1 MANIRALEAV
11 SEAVIHQLRSNMRPA
26 DFADELDPLLDPELQ
41 LDFRVFT
48 SRDFASSPITNGVSL
63 FLYRIFANGTQR
75 LPPGPIGPDGQRR
88 QTRLPVEMHFL
99 LTVWAGEAS
108 LQHALAGWMMRVM
121 EDSSLLPA
129 SVLTAVAPTVFRSD
143 ETLELS
149 LAELSTENLLRIYE
163 VLMPNVY
170 QLSVPYV
177 ARVIHLES
185 ELPLRSGSGVE
196 VQERQQRAARY
207 SPRAMG
213 EDAA

>member
-1 MANIRALEAV
+1 MANFRAIEAV
-11 SEAVIHQLRSNMRPA
+11 SEAVIHQLRSNMRPE
-26 DFADELDPLLDPELQ
+26 DFSDQLNPEIDPQLQ

-63 FLYRIFANGTQR
+63 FLYRIFANGVQR
-75 LPPGPIGPDGQRR
+75 TPPGRVGPDGRPQ
-88 QTRLPVEMHFL
+88 QTQLPVEMHFL
-99 LTVWAGEAS
+99 LTVWGGEAS

-129 SVLTAVAPTVFRSD
+129 SVLTAVAPGIFRND
-143 ETLELS
+143 ETVELS

-177 ARVIHLES
+177 ARIIHIES
-185 ELPLRSGSGVE
+185 SLPLQSVTGAE
-196 VQERQQRAARY
+196 VQERVQR
-207 SPRAMG
+207 MG
-213 EDAA
+213 HYRPTVPGSVGP

>member
-1 MANIRALEAV
+1 MASFRAIEAV
-11 SEAVIHQLRSNMRPA
+11 SEAVIHQLRSNMRPE
-26 DFADELDPLLDPELQ
+26 DINTQLGTGIDPQFQ

-63 FLYRIFANGTQR
+63 FLYRIFANGVHRT
-75 LPPGPIGPDGQRR
+75 PPGRIGPDGRR
-88 QTRLPVEMHFL
+88 MQTKLPIETHFL

-121 EDSSLLPA
+121 EDSSYLPS
-129 SVLTAVAPTVFRSD
+129 SVLMSVAPGVFRND
-143 ETLELS
+143 ESVELC

-177 ARVIHLES
+177 ARIIHIDS
-185 ELPLRSGSGVE
+185 IQPMQSDAGSQVQDRVQDTGIFDASDNRGPRS
-196 VQERQQRAARY
+196 
-207 SPRAMG
+207 
-213 EDAA
+213 